1 MASNRRGIPATKLA
15 RDYGMSLNEF
25 ADEVVTLLAAL
36 EATQAAA
43 SPADRC
49 REGCAAVW
57 AAMTAAV
64 DASALS
70 EEERRRIMPLMLNTL
85 LPFWKK
91 HCAADDDIG
100 AMLRERSRYYLERR
114 DAVSQIKTAANIVN
128 RLLDTIGV
136 AAPTRPVLARTLNAR
151 FAHRMLG
158 DVHKINDV
166 RARFGIELTVIA
178 ALGAL
183 LQMMLS
189 LSNESLLRILR
200 LV

>member
-1 MASNRRGIPATKLA
+1 MAMNRRGIPATQLA
-15 RDYGMSLNEF
+15 RDYGVSLNEF

-36 EATQAAA
+36 DAEQATA
-43 SPADRC
+43 SAADRC
-49 REGCAAVW
+49 RESCAAVW
-57 AAMTAAV
+57 AAMTAAL

-100 AMLRERSRYYLERR
+100 AMLRERSRFYLERR
-114 DAVSQIKTAANIVN
+114 DAESQIKTAANIVN
-128 RLLDTIGV
+128 RLLDTIGIS
-136 AAPTRPVLARTLNAR
+136 AAARPALARTLNAR

-166 RARFGIELTVIA
+166 RARFGIELSVIA
-178 ALGAL
+178 ALCAMSQML
-183 LQMMLS
+183 LSVSYEPVLR
-189 LSNESLLRILR
+189 LLRI
-200 LV
+200 V